1 MTKGSPVHDS
11 RLPRS
16 VRASVAAVTAFSA
29 LALVPLAGCS
39 TDSEDS
45 PRAASASKKADGA
58 AAGAAD
64 AAGAAKKA
72 LSGLERE
79 YGARI
84 GVYAVDTGTGR
95 ELGYHSEDRFAYAST
110 FKALAAG
117 AVLQRASADDL
128 DKVLTYER
136 DDLVRHSPVTE
147 KHVDKGVTLRT
158 AIDAAVRYSDNTAA
172 NLLFKELGGPDSL
185 EAALRKAGDKTT
197 HVDRTEPDLNRT
209 TPGDIR
215 DTSTPRALA
224 GSLRAFTLG
233 KALPADKRAT
243 LTEMMRT
250 NVTGQ
255 KLIQAGAPDGW
266 RVGDKSGAADYGTRN
281 DIAVVWPPDRAPVM
295 LAVMSDRP
303 EKDAEYDDA
312 LVARAAEA
320 TLGAFK

>member
-1 MTKGSPVHDS
+1 MTKGRPVHHS

-16 VRASVAAVTAFSA
+16 VRATVAAATAFST

-39 TDSEDS
+39 TGTEDS
-45 PRAASASKKADGA
+45 PRSASATGQGA
-58 AAGAAD
+58 AGDAAD
-64 AAGAAKKA
+64 DAAAARKA
-72 LSGLERE
+72 LSALERE
-79 YGARI
+79 FGARL

-95 ELGYHSEDRFAYAST
+95 ELTHHADERFGYAST

-117 AVLQRASADDL
+117 AVLQGASADEL
-128 DKVLTYER
+128 NEVITYER
-136 DDLVRHSPVTE
+136 DDLVPHSPVTE
-147 KHVDKGVTLRT
+147 KHVEKGVTLRT
-158 AIDAAVRYSDNTAA
+158 AMDAAVRHSDNTAA
-172 NLLFKELGGPDSL
+172 NLLFDELGGPDSL
-185 EAALRKAGDKTT
+185 EAALRKAGDTTT

-209 TPGDIR
+209 APGDVR

-250 NVTGQ
+250 NVTGA

-266 RVGDKSGAADYGTRN
+266 RVGNKSGAADYGTRN
-281 DIAVVWPPDRAPVM
+281 DIAVVWPPGRAPVM

-303 EKDAEYDDA
+303 DKDAEYDDA

-320 TLGAFK
+320 ALDAFQ